1 MTLSG
6 LPRRFVKPEPHTT
19 QSLLPGNLVHRG
31 LALYIT
37 SMKRWIPFVKSP
49 PVVAVIRLNGVIA
62 AGGRGS
68 SLNDIGLATMIERAF
83 KRGKPTAVALSINS
97 PGGSPVQSSLISA
110 RIRRLA
116 EDKKIPVIAFVE
128 DVAASGGYWL
138 ATAADEIWVDQSSI
152 VGSIGVVSSN
162 FGFHEFM
169 GRHGVERRVHTA
181 GKSKSILD
189 PFQPEKPADVKRLN
203 VILSQM
209 HETFINQV
217 KSRRA
222 GKLADDKS
230 LFTGEFWVGQNGVDL
245 GLADGIGHLVPKMK
259 ERFGDKVRLV
269 PYSQKRPFL
278 TRFGAQIIEET
289 IYGLDEQAQFARY
302 GL

>member
-1 MTLSG
+1 
-6 LPRRFVKPEPHTT
+6 
-19 QSLLPGNLVHRG
+19 
-31 LALYIT
+31 
-37 SMKRWIPFVKSP
+37 MKRWIPFVKSR

-68 SLNDIGLATMIERAF
+68 ALNDIGLASMIERAF
-83 KRGKPTAVALSINS
+83 RKGKPVAIALSINS
-97 PGGSPVQSSLISA
+97 PGGSPVQSSLIAA

-116 EDKKIPVIAFVE
+116 GEKDLPVIAFVE

-138 ATAADEIWVDQSSI
+138 ATAADEIWVDPSSI
-152 VGSIGVVSSN
+152 LGSIGVVSSN
-162 FGFHEFM
+162 FGFHELM

-181 GKSKSILD
+181 GKSKSMLD
-189 PFQPEKPADVKRLN
+189 PFQPEKPADVKRLGA
-203 VILSQM
+203 ILGQM
-209 HETFINQV
+209 HNTFIDQV

-222 GKLADDKS
+222 GKLLDDKS
-230 LFTGEFWVGQNGVDL
+230 LFTGEFWIGQTAVEL

-259 ERFGDKVRLV
+259 ERFGEKVRLV

-278 TRFGAQIIEET
+278 KMFGAQMVSDA
-289 IYGLDEQAQFARY
+289 IYGLDEKAHFARY